1 MKMRSTKITTALLTT
16 AIFCSSV
23 LPVCAADAI
32 SGGDLGETQTGTVKV
47 SATVPEEWSFS
58 IPAELTLT
66 EDGNGIDEKGRK
78 SYLSSFNINSKGNIA
93 SNHYV
98 DIDLSGLSLN
108 YEDEEVN
115 ADVTSDILKWYR
127 TDCLADSFNGTN
139 RNCSISAKLI
149 PGTYTG
155 QMTYKAQLRK
165 ILQPGLYDDSDTMT
179 KSWDELM
186 TEGYF
191 SMSEDGGLKYEADKT
206 SRQALTGTLVISDT
220 VTKLEIAACQ
230 YLGVSKVEIPDSVTE
245 IGELAFNSCS
255 NLTEVLL
262 PDTLISIGE
271 KAFLDCTA
279 LTSIDFP
286 NTLITIGA
294 YAFSH
299 SDLTEIIIPNS
310 VTSIGESAFWD
321 CDKLTTVKLSNS
333 LTELSDALFIGCTGL
348 TKIVIPESVTCING
362 SFIGCT
368 NLAEVTIPDSVTS
381 ITGPAF
387 KGCNNLYNLEIPSS
401 VTTISSDAFY
411 GVPSVIYNGSAEG
424 SPWGAV
430 TVNKRHY

>member
-1 MKMRSTKITTALLTT
+1 MKTKRITTALLTI

-47 SATVPEEWSFS
+47 SVTVPEEWSFS

-78 SYLSSFNINSKGNIA
+78 IYLSSFNINSKGNIA

-139 RNCSISAKLI
+139 RNCSISAKLM

-186 TEGYF
+186 AEGLF
-191 SMSEDGGLKYEADKT
+191 SISDDGTLNYEADKAT
-206 SRQALTGTLVISDT
+206 RQAVTGKLVISDT
-220 VTKLEIAACQ
+220 VTKLGLAACQ
-230 YLGVSKVEIPDSVTE
+230 DLGISKVEIPDSVTE
-245 IGELAFNSCS
+245 IGQNAFCSCS
-255 NLTEVLL
+255 NLTEVSLS
-262 PDTLISIGE
+262 DTLISIGE
-271 KAFLDCTA
+271 NAFLDCTA
-279 LTSIDFP
+279 LTSIDFSS
-286 NTLITIGA
+286 TLTTIGKK
-294 YAFSH
+294 AFSG
-299 SDLTEIIIPNS
+299 SGLTEVIIPNS
-310 VTSIGESAFWD
+310 VTNIEEYAFQF
-321 CDKLTTVKLSNS
+321 CSELTTVKLSNS
-333 LTELSDALFIGCTGL
+333 ITTLNVGIFQNCTKLNKVILS
-348 TKIVIPESVTCING
+348 ESATSIDG
-362 SFIGCT
+362 SFTGCT

-381 ITGPAF
+381 ITGSAF
-387 KGCNNLYNLEIPSS
+387 EGCNNLYNLEIPSS
-401 VTTISSDAFY
+401 VTTISSSAFI

-430 TVNKRHY
+430 TVNKRYY